1 MGIIIKQSLRTSI
14 ASYFGFLVGAF
25 NNVYLFPK
33 FIGSEGI
40 GLLNLIN
47 AAALLFLPLL
57 NMGFGTSISKFYPKF
72 RDKPYFSSFLGY
84 ALVLPLISF
93 FIFIIVWPFTQGV
106 FEWIFKSKAQ
116 IVFENIFW
124 VLPLSGILL
133 LFGLFEALARANYEV
148 AVPNMIRSVY
158 WRILMGLL
166 VVLISLGFVGYNHLV
181 PLLVLSWFV
190 MLIILIIYTVRVAK
204 LKFRFNLSF
213 WRSKNVKKFNSFSGY
228 VLLLASGGI
237 IIQKIDQLMVGSLLG
252 TDSAGVLTL
261 SMYFATLIE
270 IPRRSI
276 MQIIQPV
283 LADSFHKKDMNN
295 VEVMYKKSS
304 LNLFLIGGVLFILV
318 WINVFDIFEV
328 IPRKSEFRAGV
339 FVVFFYGLARV
350 IDMGMGCNNEI
361 LVYSKYYKANLPMQF
376 ILVIIVIFTNWLFIP
391 NFGITGAAIATCISV
406 FTYNIIRYVYLLAKF
421 GIQPFTKSTLIV
433 LILLLIAFIIGVNI
447 EFEFHPVLNIIF
459 RSAIVVFP
467 LGLIFYFLKLSHDIN
482 GLVNKLLKQIFVK

>member
-14 ASYFGFLVGAF
+14 ASYFGFVVGAF

-47 AAALLFLPLL
+47 AAALLFLPIL

-72 RDKPYFSSFLGY
+72 RDQPYFNSFLVY

-93 FIFIIVWPFTQGV
+93 LIFVIAWPFTEGV

-116 IVFENIFW
+116 IVFQNISW

-133 LFGLFEALARANYEV
+133 FFGLFEALARANYEV

-158 WRILMGLL
+158 WRVLMGLFI
-166 VVLISLGFVGYNHLV
+166 VLIASGLISYDYLI

-190 MLIILIIYTVRVAK
+190 MLFALIIYTLRVYK
-204 LKFRFNLSF
+204 LKFSFNLSF
-213 WRSKNVKKFNSFSGY
+213 WRSREVKKFNSFSGY

-237 IIQKIDQLMVGSLLG
+237 LIQKIDQLMVGSFLG

-283 LADSFHKKDMNN
+283 LAESFHKEDMKN

-318 WINVFDIFEV
+318 WINVFDVFQV
-328 IPRKSEFRAGV
+328 IPRKGEFKAGV

-376 ILVIIVIFTNWLFIP
+376 ILVLIVIFTNWLFIP
-391 NFGITGAAIATCISV
+391 YFGITGAAIATCISV

-421 GIQPFTKSTLIV
+421 GIQPFSKSTLIV
-433 LILLLIAFIIGVNI
+433 LILLIAAFIIGVNI

-459 RSAIVVFP
+459 RSTIVVLP
-467 LGLIFYFLKLSHDIN
+467 LGVIFYVLKISQDIN
-482 GLVNKLLKQIFVK
+482 ELVNKLLKQIFVK